1 MKIELYS
8 AQKLSQKGSSLK
20 KLIQNNDMPVLDLL
34 VRESIQNSLDAK
46 DESSD
51 SKFVRVDYN
60 YGSFDRDALDK
71 ELDGID
77 LSRKPLWGNQFLSVS
92 DRFTVGL
99 TGSYKDKSSNL
110 YRLIFGIMDAQQ
122 ASGAGGSWGIGKT
135 VYFRVGVGLVIYYSR
150 IKTEDGYESLMAA
163 ALVEDET
170 QKSSLL
176 PAVEGQKYGIAW
188 WGQEISSKTH
198 TVRETRK
205 IRSITRVLS
214 AFGLQPYK
222 GNDTGTV
229 IIIPFINEQDLL
241 ANNQPERKD
250 GEPAPFWMSSLKDYL
265 CLSVQKWYSARL
277 NNRRYQHGKYLTV
290 SVNGKVISPDDVEP
304 FFKLTQQLY
313 NKAALTI
320 SGSPDAQSITFA
332 NASICS
338 IEIRIYSEIAPN
350 EAGQVAYVKVN
361 RKQLGMTPPDNKPSP
376 YEYIN
381 QIVDD
386 EDYGKPILMFCRK
399 PGMVVSYKTEGRW
412 VDAIPK
418 TMDDEYIVAFFVLNP
433 QPGLTT
439 ANISLED
446 YVRKSEMAD
455 HSSWED
461 CAIESHKPT
470 IITKIRKRVSRKL
483 GNVFENTEEISGKKE
498 NTGLGTLLG
507 RILLP
512 PEGFGRKP
520 SSPQSSSESGNKT
533 ATYKSVKYKYG
544 ILRYTPTGMLLQ
556 IKISTGKNKVNGFG
570 FSMEMDSIKGA
581 ISPNDWETEM
591 GLSLPFCID
600 SIQLSVKKV
609 DGIDQ
614 RINSIVRKDGD
625 SQQGGVCLKQY
636 VSKGGDWYG
645 SSFCFAD
652 DNGHSVDMELL
663 LDVMIRRKDIKP
675 VMSFE

>member
-34 VRESIQNSLDAK
+34 VRESVQNSLDAK
-46 DESSD
+46 DDSSASD
-51 SKFVRVDYN
+51 FVRVDFN
-60 YGSFDRDALDK
+60 YGSFDKDALDK

-110 YRLIFGIMDAQQ
+110 YRLVFGIMDAQQ

-176 PAVEGQKYGIAW
+176 RAIDGQKYGIAW
-188 WGQEISSKTH
+188 WGQEISSKNH

-205 IRSITRVLS
+205 ARSITRVLN
-214 AFGLQPYK
+214 AFGLKPYK
-222 GNDTGTV
+222 GTDTGTV

-241 ANNQPERKD
+241 ANNQPERKE
-250 GEPAPFWMSSLKDYL
+250 GEPVPFWMSSLKDYL
-265 CLSVQKWYSARL
+265 RISVQKWYSARL
-277 NNRRYQHGKYLTV
+277 NNRKYRHGKYLTV
-290 SVNGKVISPDDVEP
+290 SVNGKTISPDDMEP

-320 SGSPDAQSITFA
+320 AGSSDAQSITFA
-332 NASICS
+332 NATISS
-338 IEIRIYSEIAPN
+338 IEIRINTEIAPN

-381 QIVDD
+381 QLID
-386 EDYGKPILMFCRK
+386 EEDFGKPILMFCRK

-418 TMDDEYIVAFFVLNP
+418 TTDDEYIIAFFVLNP

-461 CAIESHKPT
+461 CAIESQKPT

-483 GNVFENTEEISGKKE
+483 GNVFDNAEETSGKKE

-520 SSPQSSSESGNKT
+520 SSPQSSSESGHKS

-544 ILRYTPTGMLLQ
+544 VLRFTPTGMLLQ
-556 IKISTGKNKVNGFG
+556 LKISTGKNTVNSFG

-591 GLSLPFCID
+591 GLSLPFYID
-600 SIQLSVKKV
+600 SAQLSVKKV
-609 DGIDQ
+609 DGVEKKISSNVQ
-614 RINSIVRKDGD
+614 KDGET
-625 SQQGGVCLKQY
+625 QQRGVCMKPHI
-636 VSKGGDWYG
+636 SKGGDWYG

-652 DNGHSVDMELL
+652 DDAHSVDLELL
-663 LDVMIRRKDIKP
+663 LDVVIRRKDIKP